1 MRFGAPHFPHVASI
15 LVLPCLI
22 TMTFFSMVSRIRR
35 SASSR
40 IDCFDICPHLPM
52 KTEQAY
58 STDIRSCDRAVAKE
72 RHLQPHH
79 FSVFGFDFLFERR
92 LQRAVALRSVPR
104 DTAITLPMLALR

>member
-1 MRFGAPHFPHVASI
+1 MRLGAPHLPQVASI

-22 TMTFFSMVSRIRR
+22 TMTFFFMVSRIRR

-58 STDIRSCDRAVAKE
+58 STDIKSCDRAVAK

-79 FSVFGFDFLFERR
+79 FSVFGFDFFARTAASAR
-92 LQRAVALRSVPR
+92 SRAGSDPR
-104 DTAITLPMLALR
+104 DTALT